1 MAAARNNNAA
11 NHRVFYDTLTELDD
25 DAKQLIKHN
34 FDPSMASKS
43 IIVTIF
49 SNQIPIEELK
59 PPAGERP
66 VIIITAGSPGVGKST
81 IAKEQF
87 RKFGV
92 DPNKVYT
99 VSMDTLL
106 EHNRLFRTET
116 KQLYNKWHAI
126 KGEFSNSNYATFSG
140 ISTAA
145 YASKQANLKIP
156 EKILNI
162 NSKYAD
168 KLSNAEFVATFQ
180 KFKVSSPK
188 ASPKKSRPTRKK
200 VQSPVSSPIGSPLR
214 TLSPPLRSSPKS
226 PPNSPSKNTTL
237 RRSSRIAAKP
247 KKGGAIEHDLDN
259 IREIGFEFGVANGLN
274 ILYDCTLS
282 KTGKRMSSI
291 MDVLEKYADAGPKYE
306 IKVLLIEAD
315 DDINEAAQIIQKR
328 IKGRH
333 HQMIRNGFLRA
344 LTLSI
349 PAIKSMIKQNK
360 EGFNVAQETY
370 SEKIVNPPYEPSDF
384 YFEEIMNPQR

>member
-1 MAAARNNNAA
+1 MAAAA
-11 NHRVFYDTLTELDD
+11 NHTIYYNTLTELDY

-34 FDPSMASKS
+34 FDPAMASKS

-106 EHNRLFRTET
+106 EHNSLFRTET

-140 ISTAA
+140 ISIAA
-145 YASKQANLKIP
+145 YESKQANLKIP
-156 EKILNI
+156 QKILNI

-168 KLSNAEFVATFQ
+168 ESGTVELVSTFQ
-180 KFKVSSPK
+180 KFKVSEPNRTRRKKTVSRSAPRSRSRSPSRTP
-188 ASPKKSRPTRKK
+188 SPPKSRTP
-200 VQSPVSSPIGSPLR
+200 
-214 TLSPPLRSSPKS
+214 SPPKPSLAQL
-226 PPNSPSKNTTL
+226 PPNNGR
-237 RRSSRIAAKP
+237 RRSSRLSSKL

-259 IREIGFEFGVANGLN
+259 IREIGFEFGVANGLH
-274 ILYDCTLS
+274 ILYDCTLTS
-282 KTGKRMSSI
+282 TNKRMNSI
-291 MDVLEKYADAGPKYE
+291 MDMLEKYADAGPKYQ
-306 IKVLLIEAD
+306 IKVLLIKAD
-315 DDINEAAQIIQKR
+315 DDIDEAARIIQKR
-328 IKGRH
+328 IRGRH

-360 EGFNVAQETY
+360 EGFNVAQEIY
-370 SEKIVNPPYEPSDF
+370 NEKIVNPPYEPSDF